1 MTGWLECGRLVCWLQ
16 TWVKRLDVEL
26 VADLGEAM
34 LVFSA
39 GEGARCR
46 WCVTRYLVEL
56 CCVVGSRWLLELVW
70 YASVEWM
77 WWGCCLPSWSCVS
90 SGWPCIWGKVGICWD
105 VYPAINDLIHHCQ
118 SIYFSLFL
126 KGNPFKTLEGN
137 PFKTLEGNPFKT
149 LEESCDGT
157 LCCIV
162 LFANEPG
169 CLSLCSFKA
178 VGVW

>member
-1 MTGWLECGRLVCWLQ
+1 MGEKRRAVEQQCSDDEVKLAVAPCGSSEKNCRGWEGVLIFQSVCADRPQENDWMTGVWMTCVLVADV

-26 VADLGEAM
+26 VADLGEAI

-77 WWGCCLPSWSCVS
+77 WWGCCLPSWSYVVVVRVSRWLICPRPLVIGRLCV
-90 SGWPCIWGKVGICWD
+90 P
-105 VYPAINDLIHHCQ
+105 
-118 SIYFSLFL
+118 
-126 KGNPFKTLEGN
+126 
-137 PFKTLEGNPFKT
+137 
-149 LEESCDGT
+149 
-157 LCCIV
+157 
-162 LFANEPG
+162 
-169 CLSLCSFKA
+169 
-178 VGVW
+178 